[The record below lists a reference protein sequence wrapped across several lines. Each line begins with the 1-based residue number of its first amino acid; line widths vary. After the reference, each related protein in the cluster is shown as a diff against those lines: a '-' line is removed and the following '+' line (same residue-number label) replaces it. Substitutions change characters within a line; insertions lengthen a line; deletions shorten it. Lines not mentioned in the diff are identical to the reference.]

1 VQSHVALLVV
11 SSENEP
17 RLSLWLVLAT
27 YLLTFLVKS
36 DRDRLTSLARGKE
49 YPMGLR
55 SVAGSELGS
64 RGGFA
69 SYKAFRYPRRARR
82 RRLRCHHYP
91 PSLFYLSSSSLLL
104 SLYHI
109 LPLLSSPLSLYLSSS
124 SPLSSL
130 YPLSSSQ
137 LLLLSLSFSLW
148 FVWRWWSRLW
158 VLCGFRRR

>member
-1 VQSHVALLVV
+1 M

-27 YLLTFLVKS
+27 YLLTFLVES
-36 DRDRLTSLARGKE
+36 NRDGPTSLARGKG

-82 RRLRCHHYP
+82 RRCLCR
-91 PSLFYLSSSSLLL
+91 SLPTVF
-104 SLYHI
+104 I
-109 LPLLSSPLSLYLSSS
+109 LPVVVFAAAVVIPHV
-124 SPLSSL
+124 
-130 YPLSSSQ
+130 
-137 LLLLSLSFSLW
+137 
-148 FVWRWWSRLW
+148 FVVVPAVVIPVVVIPVVVFAAAAAVVVVFIVVRVAVAEPVVGAVW
-158 VLCGFRRR
+158 V